1 MTPIRPISERW
12 KTIVQF
18 FLFGI
23 IGGSGVFVDTAVLV
37 VCDRFFHMDLRLAAI
52 PAFVV
57 AVSWNFELNRVITFR
72 EQKVERRTSY
82 VSFVL
87 ICALGLGVRIG
98 SMHLLIEYLGMTPQ
112 KHLAIGP
119 LQMAWLPLSYVA
131 NFIGIFN
138 ASLFNFLGSKY
149 LVFTPKQP

>member
-1 MTPIRPISERW
+1 MLKNRPLSARW
-12 KTIVQF
+12 KTLLQF
-18 FLFGI
+18 FLFGT
-23 IGGSGVFVDTAVLV
+23 IGASGVFVDTAVLI

-57 AVSWNFELNRVITFR
+57 AVSWNFELNRLITFR
-72 EQKVERRTSY
+72 EQQVERRTSY

-87 ICALGLGVRIG
+87 ICALGLGIRIL
-98 SMHLLIEYLGMTPQ
+98 SMHILIAYLGMTSQ

-119 LQMAWLPLSYVA
+119 LHLTWLPLSYIA

-149 LVFTPKQP
+149 FVFATKQS